1 MFNPELRELYSDN
14 VIVEL
19 EKLAEDF
26 KAKGIECW
34 VYGLKDMYGIKA
46 PDTVFYDATDMSIW
60 TQVFE
65 MQQRYK
71 EKLSPEEDEKFGM
84 LHPIASRS
92 NWIPELIKSSK
103 KLWL

>member
-26 KAKGIECW
+26 EEKGIECW
-34 VYGLKDMYGIKA
+34 VYGLTDMYGIKA
-46 PDTVFYDATDMSIW
+46 PEVLYYDYDDISTWQRI
-60 TQVFE
+60 FK

-71 EKLSPEEDEKFGM
+71 EKLSPEEDENFGR
-84 LHPIASRS
+84 LHALGDRSDWIA
-92 NWIPELIKSSK
+92 EHVMKSK
-103 KLWL
+103 ALWV